1 MTRRNWVKQFRAAAS
16 TFDRAALIELA
27 SEYKAYL
34 YATDTLPDSVSLIL
48 LILRQALRYEE
59 LEVVADA
66 ALAHGIDLPAVRRQY
81 AQALVDGGNPAVA
94 LRLYR
99 ELATDET
106 VPVVDRLEA
115 RGGIGRCYKELF
127 LDCAEP
133 ARQRDYLT
141 RSLDAYLAAYSED
154 TQRTWHGI
162 NAVALL
168 DRADRDGFDLNTES
182 PPAAEL
188 AEAILR
194 TVDAA
199 PVQDTW
205 TEVTAC
211 EAAIA
216 LGHFDDAVE
225 RAEAFIET
233 RPDGFTLA
241 SFHRQVQ
248 RVWQLDTA
256 SSPGSELF
264 PLLRSAL
271 LKASGGQVTV
281 ESTDV
286 RAARLDDFGGER
298 LERILGTDRYQ
309 GLTWYRTGLLRC
321 RAVARVQTGN
331 DEGIGT
337 GFLVAGPDLHPDLPP
352 LVLITNGHVVPE
364 GLNPVEAV
372 VAFHGLDDD
381 PGRGPVSAWPTS
393 GGTGPQQAASWTP
406 PSSNWTAIRTAS
418 SPSPL
423 AAALP
428 PKPLRNRRAYV
439 IGHPRGL
446 TQPQFSL
453 QDNLLLDYDQRVM
466 HYRSPTERGSSGSP
480 VFDNHWQLIG
490 LHHAG
495 GFNLPQL
502 NNAGGTHA
510 ANEGITFDAIRAGL
524 AADPPRARGQR

>member
-1 MTRRNWVKQFRAAAS
+1 M
-16 TFDRAALIELA
+16 
-27 SEYKAYL
+27 
-34 YATDTLPDSVSLIL
+34 
-48 LILRQALRYEE
+48 RYEE

-106 VPVVDRLEA
+106 VPAVDRLEA

-141 RSLDAYLAAYSED
+141 RSLDAYLAAYTED

-168 DRADRDGFDLNTES
+168 DRAERDGFDLNSAS

-233 RPDGFTLA
+233 RPDAFTLA

-248 RVWQLDTA
+248 KVWQLDTA
-256 SSPGSELF
+256 TL
-264 PLLRSAL
+264 A
-271 LKASGGQVTV
+271 GQ
-281 ESTDV
+281 
-286 RAARLDDFGGER
+286 R
-298 LERILGTDRYQ
+298 
-309 GLTWYRTGLLRC
+309 
-321 RAVARVQTGN
+321 
-331 DEGIGT
+331 
-337 GFLVAGPDLHPDLPP
+337 
-352 LVLITNGHVVPE
+352 VVP
-364 GLNPVEAV
+364 P
-372 VAFHGLDDD
+372 
-381 PGRGPVSAWPTS
+381 
-393 GGTGPQQAASWTP
+393 
-406 PSSNWTAIRTAS
+406 
-418 SPSPL
+418 
-423 AAALP
+423 AALCI
-428 PKPLRNRRAYV
+428 A
-439 IGHPRGL
+439 
-446 TQPQFSL
+446 Q
-453 QDNLLLDYDQRVM
+453 
-466 HYRSPTERGSSGSP
+466 
-480 VFDNHWQLIG
+480 
-490 LHHAG
+490 
-495 GFNLPQL
+495 
-502 NNAGGTHA
+502 
-510 ANEGITFDAIRAGL
+510 
-524 AADPPRARGQR
+524 GQRRSGHGGVHRRPCRTPRRLRR